1 MARRLIVR
9 NPARLLWTLFVFA
22 LIIAGL
28 LAWRARPQYPPSF
41 SDDGAATSSLA
52 PVAPQP
58 TQAPIETEA
67 ERKRRIAEEI
77 AQIRAVRKA
86 LGAEDATALAKLL
99 DEGLPADLLVPD
111 DPERVTRQTSLIY
124 MAADAGREDLV
135 QLLLDRGADAQQL
148 NFPTMMTPLFCA
160 VENRDLELARLLLK
174 HGADPYWEAKQGIS
188 VLHQAMG
195 NEDML
200 KLLVTESKYEPEAN
214 PSRPPLPEAIEKGWK
229 PAARILI
236 EAGVGVEGE
245 NWEGDTPLHLAAE
258 RNMTDICE
266 LLIRKGANVNEP
278 DREGRTALDRANA
291 RKAYRAARLLK
302 KHGGRT
308 ASSGRAN

>member
-135 QLLLDRGADAQQL
+135 QLLLDRGADAGDFAL
-148 NFPTMMTPLFCA
+148 DA
-160 VENRDLELARLLLK
+160 
-174 HGADPYWEAKQGIS
+174 G
-188 VLHQAMG
+188 G
-195 NEDML
+195 N
-200 KLLVTESKYEPEAN
+200 
-214 PSRPPLPEAIEKGWK
+214 G
-229 PAARILI
+229 PAA
-236 EAGVGVEGE
+236 AG
-245 NWEGDTPLHLAAE
+245 DAAE
-258 RNMTDICE
+258 RE
-266 LLIRKGANVNEP
+266 SEGHAH
-278 DREGRTALDRANA
+278 REVGTEA
-291 RKAYRAARLLK
+291 RR
-302 KHGGRT
+302 GG
-308 ASSGRAN
+308 